1 MSGLGSAQ
9 PLVGGRREMNKN
21 VLGDTDSPVPPRVRL
36 VGCDGSTAVPILTVS
51 VLMYTCLA

>member
-9 PLVGGRREMNKN
+9 PLVGGRHEMNKN

-36 VGCDGSTAVPILTVS
+36 VGCDGSTAV
-51 VLMYTCLA
+51 LMYTCLA